1 MSQPRKV
8 LLLLWVVKGIAWNR
22 HLNSSN
28 ASVATVFAESEE
40 AKVPIARVSAS
51 CSQVKVMNDCKHGTV
66 KWHTLA
72 PAASCDLMSG
82 ENSAQVPRDR
92 AAFQTAIPAVGGAE
106 HMMSKAKLAQ
116 ART

>member
-8 LLLLWVVKGIAWNR
+8 LLLPGVVQGIAWNH

-51 CSQVKVMNDCKHGTV
+51 CSQVQVIDDCKHGTV

-82 ENSAQVPRDR
+82 ENSAQVPRAR
-92 AAFQTAIPAVGGAE
+92 AAFQTAIPAVGGE
-106 HMMSKAKLAQ
+106 ERMMSKAKVAQ